1 LEFRMLGPVEV
12 VSGDR
17 KFDLDSPKERAL
29 LLLFLLHPGR
39 VLSVD
44 RILSDLWPER
54 PPGSGARTVR
64 YHISKIREA
73 IGDASKDILV
83 TASSGYALDVTPD
96 QVDAYRFERLVD
108 DARTVLQEQP
118 DRASRLL
125 RDALSLWR
133 GDALSDVDGYPF
145 ATPEIRR
152 LENLRMDALEER
164 IQADLVCGRHGEV
177 VGELQKLTE
186 IHPMRER
193 LFGQLMLAQYRL
205 GRQADALRTCQR
217 LRRTLA
223 EELGVDAGRDID
235 QLEERILVH
244 DPGLILGPPP
254 GEGMG
259 TGARA
264 SVLVSVVVLPFENL
278 SHDEEDRFFADG
290 LTEDLIHGL
299 AEVDGLRVISRTSA
313 FAFRERAGDVRDV
326 GRQLRAQAVVS
337 GSVRRAGKRIRITA
351 ELVDVADGYQLWSG
365 RYDRDRRD
373 IFAVQEEVAQAIAS
387 VLRSKLDRRPIVAV
401 PRHTTSMDAYDA
413 FLQGRYF
420 WHQQTDEG
428 FRQAVELFERA
439 VELDPEFGKPY
450 AWLAIVRMYWTI
462 FGYVPPGDVIPVA
475 REEARR
481 ALELDPN
488 LTEAHLTL
496 GLVAQYA
503 DWNWEL
509 TERHYRRA
517 IELSPGN
524 ATARTWYGLFLARMG
539 RGDEAVAQSASALD
553 LDPLAH
559 ESSWMYLIV
568 LTHLGRHTEAVALGH
583 KAAKVH
589 PLSAHVH
596 WPTGLAHIGLGE
608 GDQALEWIRT
618 ALRCDPASPYAR
630 AFEVYALSLAG
641 ERREAERATERLIR
655 EKEDGFF
662 SPFILAIASVGLG
675 DHEGA
680 LDLLEESMK
689 AGDGMFPFIN
699 HWAMSPLADEPRY
712 QALLDAVNLR
722 NLFAPNTERVAI
734 DGDRR
739 TPTPGE
745 IFDDRGRSSKGSVE
759 AVKNPFTK
767 QGRA

>member
-1 LEFRMLGPVEV
+1 
-12 VSGDR
+12 
-17 KFDLDSPKERAL
+17 
-29 LLLFLLHPGR
+29 
-39 VLSVD
+39 
-44 RILSDLWPER
+44 
-54 PPGSGARTVR
+54 VR
-64 YHISKIREA
+64 YHVSKLREA
-73 IGDASKDILV
+73 LGDGNKDLLL
-83 TASSGYALDVTPD
+83 TSAGGYALDVTPD
-96 QVDAYRFERLVD
+96 EIDAVRFERLVD
-108 DARTVLQEQP
+108 DARTVLHEQP

-133 GDALSDVDGYPF
+133 GDALADVDGYPF
-145 ATPEIRR
+145 AAPETRR
-152 LENLRMDALEER
+152 LENLRVDALEER
-164 IQADLVCGRHGEV
+164 IEADLLCGRHAEV

-193 LFGQLMLAQYRL
+193 LVAQLMLAQYRL

-244 DPGLILGPPP
+244 DPGLVLGPPP
-254 GEGMG
+254 GDGI
-259 TGARA
+259 TPAARA
-264 SVLVSVVVLPFENL
+264 SVLTSLVVLPFENL
-278 SHDEEDRFFADG
+278 SRDEDDRFFADG

-299 AEVDGLRVISRTSA
+299 AQVEGLRVISRTSA

-326 GRQLRAQAVVS
+326 GRQLRVQAVVT
-337 GSVRRAGKRIRITA
+337 GSVRRAGERIRINT
-351 ELVDVADGYQLWSG
+351 ELVDIADGYQLWSG

-387 VLRSKLDRRPIVAV
+387 ALRSKLERRPVVAV

-428 FRQAVELFERA
+428 FRQAVSLFERA

-462 FGYVPPGDVIPVA
+462 FGYVSPGEVIPAA
-475 REEARR
+475 REHARR

-503 DWNWEL
+503 DWNWEE

-524 ATARTWYGLFLARMG
+524 ATARTWYGLFLARIG
-539 RGDEAVAQSASALD
+539 RGEEAVAQSASALD

-559 ESSWMYLIV
+559 ESSWLYLIT
-568 LTHLGRHTEAVALGH
+568 LTHLGRHAEAVALGH

-596 WPTGLAHIGLGE
+596 WPTGMAHIGLNE
-608 GDQALEWIRT
+608 PDQAAEWIRT

-641 ERREAERATERLIR
+641 ERREAERANERLAR

-675 DHEGA
+675 DRERA

-712 QALLDAVNLR
+712 QALLDAVNLP
-722 NLFAPNTERVAI
+722 NLFATDPEERI
-734 DGDRR
+734 S
-739 TPTPGE
+739 
-745 IFDDRGRSSKGSVE
+745 RS
-759 AVKNPFTK
+759 
-767 QGRA
+767 